1 MANTN
6 FVNKKRLQWMY
17 RIGLV
22 LIGILIVKLFWVM
35 VIDAPELQAKA
46 ESQWTRELAVTAQRG
61 DILDANGEVLARSAT
76 SQSVLLRPNDIDDPG
91 EVAGILAPILEMDE
105 QEIYDLASD
114 KSRIEVWLKRH
125 ITTEQATAIEQ
136 ANLDGVDFFSDT
148 QRYYMYGEFAS
159 QVLGYTNADGEGQDG
174 LEKEFEKYLAGY
186 DGMMLAYVD
195 ANSRTIEGSEQ
206 MYIEPQDGLN
216 VVTTLDARIQ
226 SFAETAAREAMEQND
241 AQGMVAI
248 VMDPQDASILAMVNY
263 PELDLNN
270 IDRSDS
276 EALAELSRNRAI
288 TDAYEPGSTF
298 KILTTAAALDS
309 GAATL
314 DTHYTCTGAKLVD
327 GEKISCWRT
336 GNPHGDQDLTT
347 AVENSCNPAFMEMA
361 LAMGTETFYEYM
373 RNFGLGQP
381 TGINFSTDGSGILM
395 NEKYVRN
402 TDLARIG
409 FGQSVAVTPLQL
421 ATAVSAVINGGELY
435 EPRLVSSLQD
445 SEGNTVIEYEPE
457 LVRQV
462 ISEDTSAKMRSIL
475 ESVVANGSGKNCQ
488 IEGYR
493 VGGKTGTAQLYDEDG
508 QIVEGKHISSFIGF
522 APADDP
528 QYLCLFIV
536 YEPNVAVD
544 YGSVVAAPFAKDILE
559 KCLKMAGIPAQDT
572 GDSETVSVPNL
583 IGMTEEQ
590 AQTAAEEVGLSI
602 NMTGSGKVAYQS
614 PSEGAEVQKGSIIEV
629 VGENTTA
636 PDNTVPNVVGK
647 TFFGAYETLR
657 EAGLQMELQ
666 GTDSGD
672 GTVAT
677 QVPAAGTEIAPDLEK
692 VVVTANGA
700 GSKEDNAS

>member
-105 QEIYDLASD
+105 QDIYDLASD

-241 AQGMVAI
+241 AQGVVAI

-327 GEKISCWRT
+327 GEKISCWRI

-590 AQTAAEEVGLSI
+590 AQTAAEEAGLSI

-647 TFFGAYETLR
+647 TFFDAYEALR

-677 QVPAAGTEIAPDLEK
+677 QEPAAGTEITPDLEK

-700 GSKEDNAS
+700 GSKEDNSS

>member
-105 QEIYDLASD
+105 QDIYDLASD

-241 AQGMVAI
+241 AQGVVAI

-327 GEKISCWRT
+327 GEKISCWRI

-544 YGSVVAAPFAKDILE
+544 
-559 KCLKMAGIPAQDT
+559 
-572 GDSETVSVPNL
+572 
-583 IGMTEEQ
+583 
-590 AQTAAEEVGLSI
+590 
-602 NMTGSGKVAYQS
+602 
-614 PSEGAEVQKGSIIEV
+614 
-629 VGENTTA
+629 
-636 PDNTVPNVVGK
+636 
-647 TFFGAYETLR
+647 
-657 EAGLQMELQ
+657 
-666 GTDSGD
+666 
-672 GTVAT
+672 
-677 QVPAAGTEIAPDLEK
+677 
-692 VVVTANGA
+692 
-700 GSKEDNAS
+700 

>member
-647 TFFGAYETLR
+647 TFFDAYETLR

-677 QVPAAGTEIAPDLEK
+677 QEPAAGTEITPDLEK
-692 VVVTANGA
+692 IVVTANGA

>member
-105 QEIYDLASD
+105 QDIYDLASD

-125 ITTEQATAIEQ
+125 ITTEQAMAIEQ

-241 AQGMVAI
+241 AQGVVAI

-508 QIVEGKHISSFIGF
+508 QIVEGKHISSFLGF

-590 AQTAAEEVGLSI
+590 AQTAAEEAGLSI

-647 TFFGAYETLR
+647 TFFDAYETLR
-657 EAGLQMELQ
+657 EAGLQMELL

-677 QVPAAGTEIAPDLEK
+677 QEPAAGTEITPDLEK
-692 VVVTANGA
+692 VVVTANGV
-700 GSKEDNAS
+700 GSKEDNSS

>member
-1 MANTN
+1 MVRALSG
-6 FVNKKRLQWMY
+6 VRL
-17 RIGLV
+17 RL
-22 LIGILIVKLFWVM
+22 LF
-35 VIDAPELQAKA
+35 Q
-46 ESQWTRELAVTAQRG
+46 
-61 DILDANGEVLARSAT
+61 
-76 SQSVLLRPNDIDDPG
+76 
-91 EVAGILAPILEMDE
+91 
-105 QEIYDLASD
+105 
-114 KSRIEVWLKRH
+114 
-125 ITTEQATAIEQ
+125 
-136 ANLDGVDFFSDT
+136 
-148 QRYYMYGEFAS
+148 
-159 QVLGYTNADGEGQDG
+159 
-174 LEKEFEKYLAGY
+174 
-186 DGMMLAYVD
+186 
-195 ANSRTIEGSEQ
+195 
-206 MYIEPQDGLN
+206 
-216 VVTTLDARIQ
+216 
-226 SFAETAAREAMEQND
+226 
-241 AQGMVAI
+241 
-248 VMDPQDASILAMVNY
+248 
-263 PELDLNN
+263 
-270 IDRSDS
+270 
-276 EALAELSRNRAI
+276 LS
-288 TDAYEPGSTF
+288 
-298 KILTTAAALDS
+298 
-309 GAATL
+309 
-314 DTHYTCTGAKLVD
+314 
-327 GEKISCWRT
+327 
-336 GNPHGDQDLTT
+336 
-347 AVENSCNPAFMEMA
+347 
-361 LAMGTETFYEYM
+361 
-373 RNFGLGQP
+373 
-381 TGINFSTDGSGILM
+381 
-395 NEKYVRN
+395 
-402 TDLARIG
+402 
-409 FGQSVAVTPLQL
+409 LQL